1 MARTDENSEQLSA
14 DSGRG
19 ARTRRIAIRVAGI
32 GAVGAAGALLAA
44 PVAQAAAPAPAV
56 GGAVTTS
63 PTPSSAST
71 SPSANVAIQPNYGFQ
86 KARVGI
92 RVAPGAVVPAGTS
105 LAGATLHV
113 KMADGTNMAEAT
125 CTTLADGFCD
135 ASFQNLPI
143 QGGALNFS
151 AAQVQAARAQAAAKA
166 AATNVPPNEEILVFP
181 GASLT
186 VTQLTAPKNLLIDT
200 RTLTLAP
207 CLAVNGPTCDPSET
221 DLVFNDRGLP
231 PVAKNDTATS
241 TDSRTVTIKVV
252 GNDSGAGAPI
262 TLKSVGAAKHGT
274 TSIKN
279 GAIVYVPDPKF
290 SGTDTFSYTIST
302 ANGISTALVSVKVTA
317 PPVVAAASDA
327 PQLANTG
334 SSNTQ
339 PLELGLGAVA
349 AGLALTFGARRRSA
363 SRS

>member
-1 MARTDENSEQLSA
+1 MARTDEKSQQLSA

-19 ARTRRIAIRVAGI
+19 ARTRRTAIRVAGI

-56 GGAVTTS
+56 GGTVTTT
-63 PTPSSAST
+63 PTPSSGST
-71 SPSANVAIQPNYGFQ
+71 SPSANVTIQPDYGFQ

-113 KMADGTNMAEAT
+113 KMSDGTNLAEAT

-135 ASFQNLPI
+135 SGFQN
-143 QGGALNFS
+143 QARQAAAAHVS
-151 AAQVQAARAQAAAKA
+151 AAQVQAARAQAAAQPA
-166 AATNVPPNEEILVFP
+166 AANVPPNEEILVFP

-186 VTQLTAPKNLLIDT
+186 VTQLTAPKNLLIDA
-200 RTLTLAP
+200 RTLVLSP
-207 CLAVNGPTCDPSET
+207 CIAANGPICDPMET

-241 TDSRTVTIKVV
+241 TDSGTITIKVV
-252 GNDSGAGAPI
+252 TNDSGTGAPI

-274 TSIKN
+274 TSIRN

-302 ANGISTALVSVKVTA
+302 ANGTSTALVSVKVTA
-317 PPVVAAASDA
+317 PPVAAVSDA

-334 SSNTQ
+334 SSSTQ
-339 PLELGLGAVA
+339 PVQVGLGAVA
-349 AGLALTFGARRRSA
+349 AGLALTFAARRRSA
-363 SRS
+363 ARR